1 MVSFHQD
8 APYLDYSGQGI
19 AYRPPPGVRAAEA
32 LARLTDAEFY
42 SLGII

>member
-19 AYRPPPGVRAAEA
+19 PYRPPPGVRAAEA